1 MAVVH
6 ITLMEDHRDCPKSQ
20 KKMMIGGNE
29 CHLLPV
35 RSDAQWQNVLWRE
48 QCPEMVGN
56 MKNEAPGLS
65 QVTKQWVYT
74 GFVLFPF
81 QEISAMRN

>member
-1 MAVVH
+1 MSVTCCQSGA
-6 ITLMEDHRDCPKSQ
+6 MCSG
-20 KKMMIGGNE
+20 KMSFG
-29 CHLLPV
+29 
-35 RSDAQWQNVLWRE
+35 RE

-74 GFVLFPF
+74 WFVLFLF